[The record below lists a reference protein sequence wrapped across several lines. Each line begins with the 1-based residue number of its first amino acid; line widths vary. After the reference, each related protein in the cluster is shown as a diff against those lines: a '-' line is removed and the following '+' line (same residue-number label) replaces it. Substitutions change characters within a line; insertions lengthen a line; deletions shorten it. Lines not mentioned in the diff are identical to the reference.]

1 MSGFEYKITR
11 DGANGAIA
19 RIDLNRPDDGN
30 ALTRAMMLQLSA
42 TLRDLGSQPDVHVV
56 TLEGRGKQFCRG
68 RDGKGESRA
77 GMTPYEIRVK
87 MMGAVLDVYQA
98 VADVPVPVVA
108 LVHGDALGFGCAT
121 AVGCD
126 ITLAAANARF
136 AFPEIEH
143 DIPPT
148 MAMCA
153 ALGKV
158 QAKALTYL
166 IYSADSISADEAV
179 TQGLASK
186 VFPQASFAADSNA
199 FLQKLADRPRLILE
213 TIKRY
218 QAKASQL
225 TPEMASEYAG
235 TLLALVRS

>member
-1 MSGFEYKITR
+1 M
-11 DGANGAIA
+11 
-19 RIDLNRPDDGN
+19 
-30 ALTRAMMLQLSA
+30 
-42 TLRDLGSQPDVHVV
+42 V
-56 TLEGRGKQFCRG
+56 TLQGRGPQFCRG
-68 RDGKGESRA
+68 RDGRGESRA
-77 GMTPYEIRVK
+77 GMTPYEVRQK

-98 VADVPVPVVA
+98 LADVPVPVVA

-126 ITLAAANARF
+126 ITLASSDARF

-166 IYSADSISADEAV
+166 IFSADAVSANEAA
-179 TQGLASK
+179 TLGLVSK
-186 VFPQASFAADSNA
+186 VYPRTSFTVDADT
-199 FLQKLADRPRLILE
+199 FVKKLAARPRLILE

-218 QAKASQL
+218 QAKASHL
-225 TPEMASEYAG
+225 SPDMASEYAG

>member
-1 MSGFEYKITR
+1 MSDFEFRVRR
-11 DGANGAIA
+11 DGAIA
-19 RIDLNRPDDGN
+19 RLDLNRPDEGN
-30 ALTRAMMLQLSA
+30 AMTRAMMVQLAA
-42 TLRDLGSQPDVHVV
+42 TLRETGSDPSVHLVV
-56 TLEGRGKQFCRG
+56 LEARGAHFCKG

-87 MMGAVLDVYQA
+87 MMGAVLGSYESIA
-98 VADVPVPVVA
+98 SVPVPVVA
-108 LVHGDALGFGCAT
+108 LVHADALGFGAAM
-121 AVGCD
+121 AVACD
-126 ITLAAANARF
+126 ITLAAADACF

-158 QAKALTYL
+158 NAKALSWL
-166 IYSADSISADEAV
+166 IYSAEKISAERAAAV
-179 TQGLASK
+179 GLASK
-186 VFPQASFAADSNA
+186 VLPQASFAADSEA
-199 FLQKLADRPRLILE
+199 FLQTLASRPRLVLE

-218 QAKASQL
+218 QARAEHL

-235 TLLALVRS
+235 TLLALVR

>member
-1 MSGFEYKITR
+1 MTEHEFKITQ
-11 DGANGAIA
+11 DAGIA
-19 RIDLNRPDDGN
+19 RIDLNRPDEGN
-30 ALTRAMMLQLSA
+30 ALTRAMMVGLSA
-42 TLRDLGSQPDVHVV
+42 ALRELGAKPDVHVV
-56 TLEGRGKQFCRG
+56 TIESRGQQFCRG

-77 GMTPYEIRVK
+77 GMTPYEIRQK
-87 MMGAVLDVYQA
+87 LMGAVLDVYQA

-126 ITLAAANARF
+126 ITLAADNARF

-158 QAKALTYL
+158 QAKALSYL
-166 IYSADSISADEAV
+166 IYSADSVSAAEAV
-179 TQGLASK
+179 TLGLASK
-186 VFPQASFAADSNA
+186 VLPAASFATDSDA
-199 FLQKLADRPRLILE
+199 FLKKLASRPRLILE
-213 TIKRY
+213 TIKKY
-218 QAKASQL
+218 QTKATHL
-225 TPEMASEYAG
+225 TPDMASEYAG

>member
-1 MSGFEYKITR
+1 MSGHDYRITR
-11 DGANGAIA
+11 DGAVA
-19 RIDLNRPDDGN
+19 RIDLNRPDEGN
-30 ALTRAMMLQLSA
+30 ALTSAMMLQLSA
-42 TLRDLGSQPDVHVV
+42 TLRELGNQPDVHVV
-56 TLEGRGKQFCRG
+56 ALEGRGKQFCRG
-68 RDGKGESRA
+68 RDGKGESRV
-77 GMTPYEIRVK
+77 GMTPYEVRQK

-126 ITLAAANARF
+126 ITLAASTARF

-166 IYSADSISADEAV
+166 IYTAEAV
-179 TQGLASK
+179 TAEEAMTFGLVSK
-186 VFPQASFAADSNA
+186 VLPHASFAGDSEA
-199 FLQKLADRPRLILE
+199 FLKKLASRPRLVLE
-213 TIKRY
+213 TIKRF
-218 QAKASQL
+218 QAKATHL
-225 TPEMASEYAG
+225 TPDMASEYAG

>member
-1 MSGFEYKITR
+1 MSGHDYRITR
-11 DGANGAIA
+11 DGAVA
-19 RIDLNRPDDGN
+19 RIDLNRPDEGN

-42 TLRDLGSQPDVHVV
+42 TLRELGNQPDVHVV
-56 TLEGRGKQFCRG
+56 ALEGRGKQFCRG
-68 RDGKGESRA
+68 RDGKGESRV
-77 GMTPYEIRVK
+77 GMTPYEVRQK

-126 ITLAAANARF
+126 ITLAASTARF

-166 IYSADSISADEAV
+166 IYTAEAV
-179 TQGLASK
+179 TAEEAMTFGLVSK
-186 VFPQASFAADSNA
+186 VLPHASFAGDSEA
-199 FLQKLADRPRLILE
+199 FLKKLASRPRLVLE
-213 TIKRY
+213 TIKRF
-218 QAKASQL
+218 QAKATHL
-225 TPEMASEYAG
+225 TPDMASEYAG

>member
-1 MSGFEYKITR
+1 MSAFDFKVAR
-11 DGANGAIA
+11 DGAIA
-19 RIDLNRPDDGN
+19 RVDLGRPEEGN
-30 ALTRAMMLQLSA
+30 TLTRGMMLRLSEV
-42 TLRDLGSQPDVHVV
+42 LGELGRSTDINVV
-56 TLEGRGKQFCRG
+56 VIEGRGHEFCRG
-68 RDGKGESRA
+68 RDGKGESRV
-77 GMTPYEIRVK
+77 GMTPYEVRVK
-87 MMGAVLDVYQA
+87 MMGAVLGVYQA
-98 VADVPVPVVA
+98 LADVPVPVVA
-108 LVHGDALGFGCAT
+108 RVHGDALGFGAAL
-121 AVGCD
+121 AVACD
-126 ITLAAANARF
+126 ITLAASNARF

-166 IYSADSISADEAV
+166 IYSAEAVDAREAV
-179 TQGLASK
+179 TLGLASK
-186 VFPQASFAADSNA
+186 VLPQASFAADVDE
-199 FLQKLADRPRLILE
+199 FLAKLAGRPRLVLE

-218 QAKASQL
+218 QAKATHL

>member
-1 MSGFEYKITR
+1 MAEHEYEITR
-11 DGANGAIA
+11 EAGIA
-19 RIDLNRPDDGN
+19 RIDLNRPDEGN
-30 ALTRAMMLQLSA
+30 ALTRAMMVQLAA
-42 TLRDLGSQPDVHVV
+42 TLRELGQQPDVHVV

-77 GMTPYEIRVK
+77 GMTPYEVRQK

-126 ITLAAANARF
+126 ITLAASQARF

-166 IYSADSISADEAV
+166 IYSADAVSAEEAV
-179 TQGLASK
+179 TLGLASK
-186 VFPQASFAADSNA
+186 VLPQASFVAESSA
-199 FLQKLADRPRLILE
+199 FLSKLASRPRLILE

-218 QAKASQL
+218 QAKATHLS
-225 TPEMASEYAG
+225 PDMASEYAG